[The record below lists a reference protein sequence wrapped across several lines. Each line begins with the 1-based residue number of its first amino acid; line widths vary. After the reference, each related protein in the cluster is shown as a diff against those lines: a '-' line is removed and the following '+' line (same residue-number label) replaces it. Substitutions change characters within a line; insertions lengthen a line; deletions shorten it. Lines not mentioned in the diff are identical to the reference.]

1 MGATQ
6 LRDET
11 AARDQEK
18 LQALEAVAKTTSQ
31 RLKDRESVATT
42 FAARVDDTETA
53 VRTASATHAAAEA
66 ALKAV
71 EEELENIKQR
81 VEGPLTKQAQEGAAH
96 LEDTV
101 KALAAIKKSGEED
114 HTPLR
119 HAEDAE
125 TQLLKSQ
132 QQSEQAIVQLI
143 DEAQTVAAEAHEDAV
158 VATDDDEQPAVA
170 QNASKTNLLVKSAAA
185 RLADHER
192 NAKDA
197 ADAHRQVV
205 ASLEAAMQEMEN
217 LSSLPDEVEHD
228 AQMMS
233 SNSCHLRAA
242 LEARLNDLKVVAQEK
257 EAASVAAS
265 AAAAAAKQELQDLES
280 QAESIRI
287 AAQPL
292 KKIIREELGVIEH
305 WLKVHEERGTVIMA
319 EVAER
324 EAFWTKDKEALGA
337 DLHRAQLQA
346 AVAEEGVK
354 VASGLAK
361 GLRK

>member
-96 LEDTV
+96 LKETV
-101 KALAAIKKSGEED
+101 NALAAIKKSGEED
-114 HTPLR
+114 QTPLR

-132 QQSEQAIVQLI
+132 QQSEQSIVQLI
-143 DEAQTVAAEAHEDAV
+143 DEAQNLAAEAHEDAV
-158 VATDDDEQPAVA
+158 VTTEDDELGDVVRD
-170 QNASKTNLLVKSAAA
+170 ASKRNLLVKSAAA

-197 ADAHRQVV
+197 ADAHSQVV
-205 ASLEAAMQEMEN
+205 ASLEAATQEMEN
-217 LSSLPDEVEHD
+217 MSSLPDEVDQD
-228 AQMMS
+228 AQITS
-233 SNSCHLRAA
+233 SSTSHLRAA
-242 LEARLNDLKVVAQEK
+242 LEARLNDFKVVAQEK
-257 EAASVAAS
+257 ETASVAAS
-265 AAAAAAKQELQDLES
+265 AAAAAKQELHDLES
-280 QAESIRI
+280 QAESVAV

-292 KKIIREELGVIEH
+292 KKIIREELGIIEH
-305 WLKVHEERGTVIMA
+305 WLKVHEERGSVIMA
-319 EVAER
+319 EVDER
-324 EAFWTKDKEALGA
+324 KAAWTKDHEALGA

-346 AVAEEGVK
+346 AVAAEGVQ